1 MTELE
6 RTILPLITE
15 WRKLLTR
22 EMSFIFDVERCIS
35 VRLRHSIE
43 EIGSLSIDDANGSE
57 NVGFKMNSR
66 FFNRFRVYSL
76 LLKMASV
83 SEFSWS

>member
-1 MTELE
+1 MEKASHEGNVFYLE
-6 RTILPLITE
+6 QCQSVVFVI
-15 WRKLLTR
+15 
-22 EMSFIFDVERCIS
+22 ERCIS
-35 VRLRHSIE
+35 VRLRQGIE

-57 NVGFKMNSR
+57 NVGFKMISR
-66 FFNRFRVYSL
+66 FFNRFCVYSL